1 MSLSVVSAQ
10 LKQWAEAAALKA
22 VRANDPDTVHV
33 MQQVAD
39 QYRTLLKTV
48 QGAAVELQEAQRK
61 LAEPPAPKPPRVPR
75 RGSKLEVMEFWA
87 KHGEAVN
94 AIIAVYGLNWKTR
107 APFGDTV
114 LATVPLGWRSAKTG
128 VLRED
133 GGNAVRWRKDGR
145 MPAPRFWPGQK
156 LPDALLVEPDYERAY
171 LWDGY
176 GPPEAFRPHDADW
189 HRSHGYVWDGGA
201 WVFEIQMRNS
211 QNYADAIVAE
221 KEANRLAEIAAR
233 EARRFAKLEDAAMT
247 YGPQPLDDEP
257 ELMAAE

>member
-1 MSLSVVSAQ
+1 MSLSAVSAQ
-10 LKQWAEAAALKA
+10 LKNWADAAALKA

-48 QGAAVELQEAQRK
+48 QGAAVELQEARRK
-61 LAEPPAPKPPRVPR
+61 LAEVPAQKPPKVLR
-75 RGSKLEVMEFWA
+75 RGKLEVMEFWA

-94 AIIAVYGLNWKTR
+94 AIISVYGLDWKTR

-114 LATVPLGWRSAKTG
+114 LVTLPPGWRSAKTG

-145 MPAPRFWPGQK
+145 MPAARFWPGQK
-156 LPDALLVEPDYERAY
+156 LPDALLVEPDYEREY

-176 GPPEAFRPHDADW
+176 GPPEAHRPHNADW
-189 HRSHGYVWDGGA
+189 HKAHGYVWTGSE

-211 QNYADAIVAE
+211 QNYADAIEAYKAARVRDSQIYTDTVAAFAE
-221 KEANRLAEIAAR
+221 SKRLA
-233 EARRFAKLEDAAMT
+233 
-247 YGPQPLDDEP
+247 DDEQ
-257 ELMAAE
+257 LMAAE